1 MVTLDQWKGLTD
13 GMRTYYKQN
22 RPDVIAELKKV
33 GADV

>member
-1 MVTLDQWKGLTD
+1 MGDGL
-13 GMRTYYKQN
+13 RTYYKQN